1 MVWDIISF
9 YIEPAMLVFA
19 YMCGM
24 FLLATAIK
32 NNSIVDIGWG
42 MGFVLLALSPYAT
55 FIDLLT
61 MTDRLILQQVMV
73 LLWGLRLS
81 VFLFIRNVG
90 KPEDFRYAQWRKDWG
105 KWVIPRSFLQVFML
119 QGAFML
125 VIALPILILQ
135 KTEAVFLPAQPNTE
149 LHNIGIVEYLGAT
162 IFLVGLFFESVGD
175 WQNYRFKTQPENKGR
190 VMKYGLWKYTRHPN
204 YFGESL
210 IWWGI
215 ALVTLNAEYGYLA
228 FISPVIITW
237 LLLKVS
243 GIPMLEKK
251 YDNNPE
257 YQEYKKHTS
266 AFIPMPP
273 K

>member
-1 MVWDIISF
+1 MVWEIISF

-42 MGFVLLALSPYAT
+42 MGFVLLALSPWVSPIESYAT
-55 FIDLLT
+55 SA
-61 MTDRLILQQVMV
+61 RLYIQMAMV

-125 VIALPILILQ
+125 VIALPIILMQ
-135 KTEAVFLPAQPNTE
+135 KMHNRGPLGIADYAGMLVFA
-149 LHNIGIVEYLGAT
+149 
-162 IFLVGLFFESVGD
+162 VGLFFESVGD